1 MPVMVDSEG
10 KYVSF
15 TPTAPVAAGAIVA
28 LRELVGIAPVA
39 IAAGS
44 VGQIAVRG
52 IVRVPVTHTKATQ
65 HRHRRRH
72 QTLMGHP
79 RWQRRPRAVLRRVR
93 TRHHLVPQQGRH
105 QRRTH
110 DRQHSEQRGGPASGW
125 PHVQHSPRRSE
136 PLTVDITALREV
148 FVKERNA

>member
-1 MPVMVDSEG
+1 MPVMVDSDG

-79 RWQRRPRAVLRRVR
+79 RRHFRPL
-93 TRHHLVPQQGRH
+93 
-105 QRRTH
+105 
-110 DRQHSEQRGGPASGW
+110 
-125 PHVQHSPRRSE
+125 
-136 PLTVDITALREV
+136 
-148 FVKERNA
+148 F

>member
-1 MPVMVDSEG
+1 MPVMVDGEG
-10 KYVSF
+10 KCVSF
-15 TPTAPVAAGAIVA
+15 TMTVPIAAGAIVA
-28 LRELVGIAPVA
+28 LGGFVVIAPVA
-39 IAAGS
+39 IATVS

-79 RWQRRPRAVLRRVR
+79 RWHRRPRSIHRRVR
-93 TRHHLVPQQGRH
+93 TRPHLVPQQGRH

-110 DRQHSEQRGGPASGW
+110 DRQHSGQRGRPASGC
-125 PHVQHSPRRSE
+125 PHAQHSPRRSE
-136 PLTVDITALREV
+136 PLKVDITVLRDV
-148 FVKERNA
+148 FVKEKNS

>member
-1 MPVMVDSEG
+1 MNNLQSGAVGAPRRNLTEIPMPVMVDSEG

-65 HRHRRRH
+65 HRHRRGH
-72 QTLMGHP
+72 QALM
-79 RWQRRPRAVLRRVR
+79 
-93 TRHHLVPQQGRH
+93 
-105 QRRTH
+105 
-110 DRQHSEQRGGPASGW
+110 
-125 PHVQHSPRRSE
+125 
-136 PLTVDITALREV
+136 
-148 FVKERNA
+148 

>member
-52 IVRVPVTHTKATQ
+52 IVRVPVTHTKWTC
-65 HRHRRRH
+65 
-72 QTLMGHP
+72 TPIMD
-79 RWQRRPRAVLRRVR
+79 
-93 TRHHLVPQQGRH
+93 
-105 QRRTH
+105 TH
-110 DRQHSEQRGGPASGW
+110 DDPIRPSR
-125 PHVQHSPRRSE
+125 SPR
-136 PLTVDITALREV
+136 TLRG
-148 FVKERNA
+148 